1 MEYHMKYR
9 DIPWGVALTV
19 LPGKIIGSLIIK
31 PAKKFENNWK
41 SILLLW
47 IKCFAFILVLII
59 VSVAIVILVDLL
71 VNDGTYYTIL
81 SETLNSPVLEPKNA
95 MGNYE

>member
-47 IKCFAFILVLII
+47 VKCFASILVLII
-59 VSVAIVILVDLL
+59 ASVAIVILVDLL
-71 VNDGTYYTIL
+71 ANDGTYYTML
-81 SETLNSPVLEPKNA
+81 LETLNPQIEPGNA